1 MNLPKGFIT
10 AEHRLA
16 EERGVKV
23 LFLGPSGVGK
33 TTQLKTLKPEE
44 TLFLDVEAGDLA
56 VIDWPVD
63 TIRLDDWAAARDTA
77 VRIGGP
83 NPSFP
88 GTACYSNAHYRAVG
102 GALPNLDKYK
112 TIFID
117 SLSALGRICFR
128 FCENQPEATSPTTGR
143 KDIRGA
149 YGLLARE
156 MITFLNQLQHARA
169 KNVVFVAILEW
180 VVDERGRGEWAI
192 QLEGAKTGRE
202 LPGIIDEV
210 VTYQF
215 LNFGDNKPAQR
226 GFVCTSP
233 NVWLYPAKDRSGR
246 LQQLEEPNL
255 GKLIAKLSR
264 ASPEQQTLK
273 LQPAN

>member
-1 MNLPKGFIT
+1 MNLPIIT
-10 AEHRLA
+10 AEQRLA
-16 EERGVKV
+16 EERGVKI
-23 LFLGPSGVGK
+23 LLLGPPGVGK

-88 GTACYSNAHYRAVG
+88 GTACYCEAHYRAVG
-102 GALPNLDKYK
+102 GALPNLGKYK

-128 FCENQPEATSPTTGR
+128 WCEHQPEATSATTGR
-143 KDIRGA
+143 KDTRGA

-215 LNFGDNKPAQR
+215 LNFGDNKPTQR

-246 LQQLEEPNL
+246 LRQLEEPDL
-255 GKLIAKLSR
+255 GTLIAKLSR
-264 ASPEQQTLK
+264 VSPEQQTLK
-273 LQPAN
+273 VQPAN